1 MLDVCSY
8 GRGHLGLPNFVIN
21 AAGQKAEEEEEEQ
34 ASCPNCNRKDGAF
47 LLFLILSH
55 QISLLFLIRSLFK
68 SMQIFLFLSHFFS
81 QTVCRIHGS
90 FKEREERQG

>member
-21 AAGQKAEEEEEEQ
+21 AAGQKAEEEEEQ